1 MDKRCCEN
9 GFTLLETIVA
19 LAIMSVGIVLVLQ
32 LFSGGLRSAG
42 ISGDYTTA
50 VIYARQIMEEQLL
63 KPEQAAGSF
72 DDRYTWQADL
82 SDFDS
87 PEYVGAKIKKIVV
100 TVRWGKARS
109 VELSTLKLLQEE
121 SN

>member
-1 MDKRCCEN
+1 MNKWRFEN

-19 LAIMSVGIVLVLQ
+19 LAIMSAGIVLVLQ

-72 DDRYTWQADL
+72 DDGYTWQADL

-87 PEYVGAKIKKIVV
+87 PDYADAKVKKIVV
-100 TVRWGKARS
+100 TVKWGKQRS

-121 SN
+121 NN